1 MVYLKRV
8 QFALTD
14 VIWRIIELILD
25 IKCPAW
31 HSYELTIGLKFLAL
45 EIKNIVYSVDGYRN
59 ALFC

>member
-25 IKCPAW
+25 IKYPAW
-31 HSYELTIGLKFLAL
+31 PSYELTIDSKFLAL
-45 EIKNIVYSVDGYRN
+45 EI
-59 ALFC
+59 